1 MTRPSRFI
9 LRMVL
14 FLVVTAIVAAVLY
27 TVLWDAF
34 EANVPLNALILGVLL
49 IGIVLVFRQVLMLGR
64 EITWLELFQRAE
76 KSSAIALPDP
86 PPLIAPIARMLL
98 NRAGRGSLSA
108 LALRSILDSLSSR
121 LDEGREISRYI
132 IGLLVF
138 LGLLGTFYGLLQ
150 TVGSVGDTIA
160 SLQIGEGDD
169 ALGLFDS
176 LRAGLEAPLSGMGT
190 AFASSLFGLA
200 GSLILGFLDLQAGQ
214 AQNRFYNELE
224 EWLSGMTRLTGGGPV
239 VEGEGGS
246 VPAYVQALLEQTADS
261 LDALQRTL
269 ARAEEGRAGY
279 NQQITKLVDRL
290 TTLTDQMRA
299 EQTLLARLAEHQIE
313 MKPVLTRIASMGD
326 GGGGGLDQAS
336 RNHLRNIDVYLGRAL
351 EEMAVGRTQVVED
364 IRAEIKLLARTLAA
378 MAEDSRR
385 NRDH

>member
-1 MTRPSRFI
+1 MTRPTRFI
-9 LRMVL
+9 IRMVL
-14 FLVVTAIVAAVLY
+14 FLVATTAVAAVLY

-34 EANVPLNALILGVLL
+34 QANVPLNALILGVLL
-49 IGIVLVFRQVLMLGR
+49 LGIVLVFRQVLMLGR
-64 EITWLELFQRAE
+64 EISWLEQFQRAE
-76 KSSAIALPDP
+76 KQSGISMPDP
-86 PPLIAPIARMLL
+86 PPLIAPIARMLQ

-121 LDEGREISRYI
+121 LDEGREISRYF

-150 TVGSVGDTIA
+150 TVGSVGDTIS
-160 SLQIGEGDD
+160 SLQIGEGED

-176 LRAGLEAPLSGMGT
+176 LKQGLEAPLSGMGT

-224 EWLSGMTRLTGGGPV
+224 EWLSGMTRLSGGGPI
-239 VEGEGGS
+239 VEAEGS

-261 LDALQRTL
+261 LDSLQRTL
-269 ARAEEGRAGY
+269 ARTEEGRSGA
-279 NQQITKLVDRL
+279 NQQITKLIDRL
-290 TTLTDQMRA
+290 STLTDQMRA
-299 EQTLLARLAEHQIE
+299 EQSLLAKLAEHQIE
-313 MKPVLTRIASMGD
+313 MKPVLTRLAGMGESS
-326 GGGGGLDQAS
+326 GGGMDQAS

-351 EEMAVGRTQVVED
+351 EEMAIGRTQVVED

-378 MAEDSRR
+378 MAEETRR

>member
-1 MTRPSRFI
+1 MTRPGRFI

-14 FLVVTAIVAAVLY
+14 FLAVTVVVAGLLHV
-27 TVLWDAF
+27 VLWDAF
-34 EANVPLNALILGVLL
+34 QANVPLNGLILGVLL
-49 IGIVLVFRQVLMLGR
+49 IGIALVFRQVLMLGR
-64 EITWLELFQRAE
+64 EVSWLELYQRAE

-86 PPLIAPIARMLL
+86 PPLLSPIARIL
-98 NRAGRGSLSA
+98 NNRTGRSSLSA

-150 TVGSVGDTIA
+150 TVGSVGDTIS
-160 SLQIGEGDD
+160 SLDIGEGEDM
-169 ALGLFDS
+169 LGLFSS

-190 AFASSLFGLA
+190 AFASSLFGLS
-200 GSLILGFLDLQAGQ
+200 GSLILGFLDLQAAQ

-224 EWLSGMTRLTGGGPV
+224 EWLSGMTRLSGGGALS
-239 VEGEGGS
+239 EGEAS

-269 ARAEEGRAGY
+269 TRAEEGRAGA
-279 NQQITKLVDRL
+279 NQQVTRMMDRL
-290 TTLTDQMRA
+290 AVLTDQMRA
-299 EQTLLARLAEHQIE
+299 EQSLLAKLAEHQIE
-313 MKPVLTRIASMGD
+313 MKPVLTRLASMGD
-326 GGGGGLDQAS
+326 GGSGGMDQAS
-336 RNHLRNIDVYLGRAL
+336 RNHLRNIDVHLGRAL
-351 EEMAVGRTQVVED
+351 EEMAIGRTQVVED

-378 MAEDSRR
+378 MAEDPRR
-385 NRDH
+385 QRDH